1 MAFDVVTYVLAKNA
15 SKKYTD
21 EAVSEIKPPFVN
33 KGAVQTVNDLP
44 LTGNNRGDAYLVK
57 DEEKM
62 YTWTVDASS
71 GSASDW
77 SPAGLVSVDDLTDS
91 ELQELISVVD

>member
-21 EAVSEIKPPFVN
+21 EAVSGIKPPFVN

-44 LTGNNRGDAYLVK
+44 LTGNNKGMRTLSKTKKKCILG
-57 DEEKM
+57 
-62 YTWTVDASS
+62 
-71 GSASDW
+71 
-77 SPAGLVSVDDLTDS
+77 
-91 ELQELISVVD
+91 Q